1 MQNKK
6 ILILGGTGHL
16 GSNLIHHLVDDKGCT
31 PEDIRVFYRAGTATN
46 ALTDIQGLDFFAGD
60 VLNEADVH
68 QAFEG
73 IQIVFHLIGSTTFNP
88 LIKKQQWQINVHGTK
103 HILEA
108 ALHSS
113 TFEKMCYVSTVNVL
127 APQRSAGAAAE
138 IDVCN
143 PYTSTNKIHSFA
155 SAEQALQFITTTEN
169 KNDDSWVKAID
180 IGYYDSKLA
189 AQELVNYYVQ
199 QHQLNVVSVLPGTMF
214 GAYDFLIGSGVY
226 ITTLYSQG
234 IPVALKTGF
243 PLTHVMDVAEGIV
256 QSIEHFQRGEHF
268 ILSGKPEDNRS
279 LKDMLHIIAEELQ
292 TFFPNKKFITPKIEL
307 PYAVVYAAAWL
318 YELLAGLFGLPL
330 TINTQA
336 VKAGKYY
343 WYFLHEK
350 SNKAIGYTAKRTF
363 RAGVRDAIAYYIKHN
378 LIHVNERQADKA

>member
-1 MQNKK
+1 MHTKK
-6 ILILGGTGHL
+6 ILVLGGSGHL
-16 GSNLIHHLVDDKGCT
+16 GSNLIHHLVDDKGCR
-31 PEDIRVFYRAGTATN
+31 PENIRVFYRAGTPTN
-46 ALTDIQGLDFFAGD
+46 AVDDIEGLNFFAGD

-73 IQIVFHLIGSTTFNP
+73 MQIVFHLIGSTTFNP

-108 ALHSS
+108 ALKSS

-127 APQRSAGAAAE
+127 APQHPTGAAAD
-138 IDVCN
+138 IDACN
-143 PYTSTNKIHSFA
+143 PYTSPNKIHSFA
-155 SAEQALQFITTTEN
+155 SPVQALQFISTTEN
-169 KNDDSWVKAID
+169 ATNDKWVKAID

-199 QHQLNVVSVLPGTMF
+199 HHQLNVVSVLPGTMF

-243 PLTHVMDVAEGIV
+243 PLTHVMDVAEGMV

-292 TFFPNKKFITPKIEL
+292 TFFPNKKFVTPKIEL
-307 PYAVVYAAAWL
+307 PNAVVYAAAWL
-318 YELLAGLFGLPL
+318 YERIAGLFGLPL

-350 SNKAIGYTAKRTF
+350 STKAIGYTAKCTF
-363 RAGVRDAIAYYIKHN
+363 RAGVRDAINYYIQHN
-378 LIHVNERQADKA
+378 LIHVSERQADKA